1 MLLSGS
7 VIGGVEDLGAVYYNP
22 ARLSVIA
29 NPAFLLSASVYEYN
43 KLSIT
48 DAFGSSTSA
57 AKAEVRGVPSLAA
70 GTFKLKFLPN
80 HFFAYAVMSR
90 QLSDL
95 STSYS
100 NEVTQ
105 DVFTT
110 LPGNEIF
117 SGELGYT
124 YKGNP
129 PQLPIW
135 NGIDI
140 GLYSASHYPS
150 WQNIPTSLKES
161 KQVYLLSA
169 LAIISG
175 FVSPLNND
183 TSLPFAPNT
192 NI

>member
-1 MLLSGS
+1 MIRSIITTSVIQILLVANLCAQDGHYWTQQYGTKSMLLSGS

-140 GLYSASHYPS
+140 GLYSASRC
-150 WQNIPTSLKES
+150 
-161 KQVYLLSA
+161 
-169 LAIISG
+169 
-175 FVSPLNND
+175 
-183 TSLPFAPNT
+183 PFS
-192 NI
+192 